1 MLRYSCPRLDLRGG
15 GRGGGRGARGGR
27 RVARGTPRTAVSN
40 PPTTPA
46 NQREDRPAYGLDTTD
61 ETLCVP
67 ATTRTADPRVRAVG
81 PFARF
86 GFQPGERRRVE
97 TGTRVRPRL
106 LGAPRHYRF
115 APIPRHARTTKQS
128 LQTESTNNNTRER
141 AVRRCVG
148 LGARARPRG
157 LGPAAGAGQAP
168 AGIDA
173 RSSDL
178 PLRVGG

>member
-40 PPTTPA
+40 PPTTHREPA
-46 NQREDRPAYGLDTTD
+46 RGPPRLDTTD

-67 ATTRTADPRVRAVG
+67 ATTRTAYPLVRAVG
-81 PFARF
+81 PVARF

-97 TGTRVRPRL
+97 TGTRVR
-106 LGAPRHYRF
+106 PRHYRF